1 MVSYLFWCVSK
12 AGTMNGTA
20 SLLND
25 HVYPIYIISSVTA
38 ICKEE
43 ILLFFVLCIC
53 QIVHIGIDY
62 PEHNILSVPKH
73 LGNLYERGMIAVI
86 TIESFI
92 AVVSLV
98 LTAFGLDYSVES
110 NRSQK

>member
-1 MVSYLFWCVSK
+1 MVSYLFWCVLK

-43 ILLFFVLCIC
+43 ILLFLHLSGPVAGKELPLLCM
-53 QIVHIGIDY
+53 QGILKRKQATRHAKDRRRVAGA
-62 PEHNILSVPKH
+62 E
-73 LGNLYERGMIAVI
+73 
-86 TIESFI
+86 ESKRKYVREDI
-92 AVVSLV
+92 
-98 LTAFGLDYSVES
+98 
-110 NRSQK
+110 